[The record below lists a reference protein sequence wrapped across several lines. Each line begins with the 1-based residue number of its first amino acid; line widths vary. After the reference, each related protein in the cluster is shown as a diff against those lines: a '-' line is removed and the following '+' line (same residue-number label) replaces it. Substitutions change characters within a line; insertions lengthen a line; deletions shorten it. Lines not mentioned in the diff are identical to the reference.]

1 MKIGVVADNELNDDK
16 RVLKE
21 INILREAGH
30 QIVVLCFGFDGKEYR
45 SPGDFSVTRIRISK
59 SLKNTL
65 FFLLNTIPAYE
76 WLWTWKIKSFITSN
90 KPDILHVHDLYM
102 SRAAAGG
109 IRKAGVTIPIV
120 LDLHENYPFAVTSY
134 NWTRG
139 FLRNLIARYRRTY
152 GRDHQNLNRQCLPG
166 SQQG

>member
-76 WLWTWKIKSFITSN
+76 
-90 KPDILHVHDLYM
+90 
-102 SRAAAGG
+102 
-109 IRKAGVTIPIV
+109 
-120 LDLHENYPFAVTSY
+120 
-134 NWTRG
+134 
-139 FLRNLIARYRRTY
+139 
-152 GRDHQNLNRQCLPG
+152 
-166 SQQG
+166 